1 MAKDA
6 ENSDDEYDFL
16 SIGRKQ
22 KSDDVRK
29 ALDRVKSMVRNPE
42 ARDQYMRLIMKYQ
55 NFKVV
60 IDCVLLSD
68 HTSYTI
74 ELSSFI
80 NPLFLYVISES
91 TMETIFRIFHNI
103 NSVLLSLNRLIMA
116 EPVNHSMLT
125 RL

>member
-60 IDCVLLSD
+60 VDCVLLSD

-74 ELSSFI
+74 ELSSFV
-80 NPLFLYVISES
+80 NPIIFYV
-91 TMETIFRIFHNI
+91 
-103 NSVLLSLNRLIMA
+103 NSVSRYHQFLLI
-116 EPVNHSMLT
+116 
-125 RL
+125 